1 MKQIGLILLVV
12 QYAMCAVAQS
22 NENKASLSQS
32 EFECIYEYKVTNS
45 KSITDTYTTILQIG
59 RDCSCFMDYTA
70 FQSDSVNANPNSSD
84 DDIKKYKAQKMKNS
98 MFFDQTVVQ
107 NRPQGEM
114 SVYSVIPPDN
124 YMYKEK
130 LRSVQWSLGNET
142 DTVCGYACKKATG
155 EYGGRKWVVW
165 YAPGI
170 PTTFGPWKF
179 CGLPGLVMLA
189 YDTENI
195 HRFEAI
201 TFRKG
206 TLPISFP
213 DIPNIV
219 TVERDKFIKSKNKF
233 EENPMGNIPPES
245 ISEMV
250 VQKDDS
256 GVSSILINGVQLRL
270 RPNGYTP
277 LELK

>member
-1 MKQIGLILLVV
+1 MKHFLILSASLGLSLSLSA
-12 QYAMCAVAQS
+12 QQS
-22 NENKASLSQS
+22 NT
-32 EFECIYEYKVTNS
+32 FPTDYECLYEYKVTNS
-45 KSITDTYTTILQIG
+45 RFITDTYTTILQIG

-70 FQSDSVNANPNSSD
+70 FQSDSVNASPHASD
-84 DDIKKYKAQKMKNS
+84 EDIKKYQMRKMKNS
-98 MFFDQTVVQ
+98 LFFDQTVLQ
-107 NRPQGEM
+107 NHPQGEI
-114 SVYSVIPPDN
+114 SVYSVIPPDY

-130 LRSVQWSLGNET
+130 LHPIQWSLGNET
-142 DTVCGYACKKATG
+142 DTVCGYVCKKATG

-165 YAPGI
+165 YSPEI
-170 PTTFGPWKF
+170 PTTYGPWKF

-189 YDTENI
+189 HDTENI

-206 TLPISFP
+206 TLSIALP

-233 EENPMGNIPPES
+233 EEDPMTNIPLES
-245 ISEMV
+245 ISDMT
-250 VQKDDS
+250 VQKDEE
-256 GVSSILINGVQLRL
+256 GKSSILINGVQLRI

-277 LELK
+277 LELE

>member
-1 MKQIGLILLVV
+1 MRE
-12 QYAMCAVAQS
+12 MR
-22 NENKASLSQS
+22 NSL
-32 EFECIYEYKVTNS
+32 
-45 KSITDTYTTILQIG
+45 
-59 RDCSCFMDYTA
+59 
-70 FQSDSVNANPNSSD
+70 
-84 DDIKKYKAQKMKNS
+84 
-98 MFFDQTVVQ
+98 FFDQTVLQ

-130 LRSVQWSLGNET
+130 FRPIQWSLGNET
-142 DTVCGYACKKATG
+142 DTVCGYVCKKATG
-155 EYGGRKWVVW
+155 EYGGRKWIVW
-165 YAPGI
+165 YAPEI

-206 TLPISFP
+206 TLPIALP

-219 TVERDKFIKSKNKF
+219 TVERGKFIKSKNKF

-250 VQKDDS
+250 VQKDEK
-256 GVSSILINGVQLRL
+256 GKGSSLINGVQLRL

-277 LELK
+277 LELE